1 MYFKKLKLIVPF
13 VLISFTVSTLLSVF
27 ILPSPDIKRNECKM
41 YKDATGNLLYEELKD
56 HEGTYVSLEQI
67 NTKTIEVFLAV
78 EDKNFYTHLGIDGTR
93 IFKALCDNLLEG
105 RITQGAST
113 ITQQLAKNNYL
124 DKEQT
129 YIRKLKEIYLSF
141 IIENNYSKEDI
152 LEAYLNSI
160 YFGHGIYG
168 IENASLFFFGISAYE
183 LNIPQSA
190 MLVGIINAPSIY
202 SPFINKEKSIDKFHG
217 ILNSL
222 YKQKVI
228 TLTEYNEYYNYD
240 FKFVFSSNS
249 TLSSSKLFYI
259 NGVKKE
265 LIKLG
270 FHNENDLIINTY
282 FDSYSNT
289 VIDYLISNFS
299 LKESKPGNR
308 EFYLSEAYDML
319 SVNIVMPQDKEQLA
333 LTLNGKKKNIRKKD
347 FMLLAK
353 QCDMPPLAAE
363 KIIRKMCSLK
373 PKFMEEIDTS
383 YLSKELKEKTK
394 ELVEKRIQIFI

>member
-27 ILPSPDIKRNECKM
+27 ILPSPDIKRNECKV

-67 NTKTIEVFLAV
+67 NTKTIEIFLAV

-190 MLVGIINAPSIY
+190 MLV
-202 SPFINKEKSIDKFHG
+202 
-217 ILNSL
+217 
-222 YKQKVI
+222 
-228 TLTEYNEYYNYD
+228 
-240 FKFVFSSNS
+240 
-249 TLSSSKLFYI
+249 
-259 NGVKKE
+259 
-265 LIKLG
+265 
-270 FHNENDLIINTY
+270 
-282 FDSYSNT
+282 
-289 VIDYLISNFS
+289 
-299 LKESKPGNR
+299 
-308 EFYLSEAYDML
+308 
-319 SVNIVMPQDKEQLA
+319 
-333 LTLNGKKKNIRKKD
+333 
-347 FMLLAK
+347 
-353 QCDMPPLAAE
+353 
-363 KIIRKMCSLK
+363 
-373 PKFMEEIDTS
+373 
-383 YLSKELKEKTK
+383 
-394 ELVEKRIQIFI
+394 